1 MGLIT
6 TGGVEVGHCPFVGG
20 CGCLCIS
27 MGTHA
32 IVGCGGV
39 LITVCVG
46 VIVGLVIM
54 VGGDCLWAVDR
65 FIMMGGC
72 GMLGGG
78 HSGCWLWLQ
87 VCWHLLPFIFMWFL
101 VITVWVL
108 VIGCGCCLSV
118 AGCGYWCSWAV
129 VVCY

>member
-20 CGCLCIS
+20 CGCSCIS

-39 LITVCVG
+39 LIIVCVG

-54 VGGDCLWAVDR
+54 AGGGCLWAVDR
-65 FIMMGGC
+65 FIVMGGC

-87 VCWHLLPFIFMWFL
+87 VCWRLLPFIFMWFL
-101 VITVWVL
+101 VITV
-108 VIGCGCCLSV
+108 
-118 AGCGYWCSWAV
+118 CGYWL
-129 VVCY
+129 